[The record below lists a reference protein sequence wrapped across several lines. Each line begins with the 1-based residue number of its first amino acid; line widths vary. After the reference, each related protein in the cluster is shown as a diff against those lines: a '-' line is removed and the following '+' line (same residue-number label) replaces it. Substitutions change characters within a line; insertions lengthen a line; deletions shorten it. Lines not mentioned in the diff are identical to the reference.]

1 VPTNQPTNLRQQ
13 PDSSRSSQHDVSSK
27 ESFQVS
33 VPSISLPKGGGAI
46 RGISKKFAANPVT
59 GTGSMTVPIA
69 TSSGRSG
76 LGPNS
81 KGRKSAKVF
90 YPNAGCALDVKANHE
105 ILARVKDEKRN
116 DGPLR
121 LPVSDGCLRRI
132 FRWRVPPNWS
142 VSDWRKEMRAEAAC
156 AAWEAVRDYDPS
168 LGVPLGAFA
177 HQRVLTRTLTRYR
190 QEWAYALRLAPEYD
204 SESSSGSRLL
214 DSAVSAMFDRCPRQ
228 ALSGLSKAQ
237 LWLAEQ
243 LFLKDRTEADIAAQI
258 GITQQAINKR
268 KRAIVIELRRYIDRT
283 ILSVWAAC
291 LLPVF

>member
-1 VPTNQPTNLRQQ
+1 LMILR
-13 PDSSRSSQHDVSSK
+13 PDQFHCGRAFCSGAPCSELLSAEPEWSGLVYLRCKSQSR
-27 ESFQVS
+27 
-33 VPSISLPKGGGAI
+33 
-46 RGISKKFAANPVT
+46 NPCN
-59 GTGSMTVPIA
+59 GE
-69 TSSGRSG
+69 GRSVG
-76 LGPNS
+76 YE
-81 KGRKSAKVF
+81 SA
-90 YPNAGCALDVKANHE
+90 AIE
-105 ILARVKDEKRN
+105 
-116 DGPLR
+116 PLP
-121 LPVSDGCLRRI
+121 LPVSDSCLRRI

-237 LWLAEQ
+237 FWLAEQ

-283 ILSVWAAC
+283 ILSGWAAC
-291 LLPVF
+291 LLPVFCSE